1 MKTKYTWSTIFST
14 IFVTILLFFCSLS
27 VLALDVPNPPKNGYV
42 LDQTQTLTK
51 EEIQSMNRM
60 GLELQKKTKAQI
72 AVLLIPTLDGEDVS
86 DYANRIF
93 RAWGIG
99 DKEKNNGV
107 LFLIAL
113 KDKQMRIEVGYGL
126 EGAIND
132 GKAGEILDQY
142 AIPYFQKG
150 KFGPGVMETYKV
162 LAGEVSKEY
171 GVSIDGSRTY
181 AKQDSIELSPL
192 QLLLIGVGILVLI
205 IVDMT
210 FLGGAITQ
218 SILWILASGRGGGS
232 GRSDGG
238 FDGFGGGSSGGGG
251 ASRRW

>member
-1 MKTKYTWSTIFST
+1 
-14 IFVTILLFFCSLS
+14 
-27 VLALDVPNPPKNGYV
+27 
-42 LDQTQTLTK
+42 
-51 EEIQSMNRM
+51 
-60 GLELQKKTKAQI
+60 
-72 AVLLIPTLDGEDVS
+72 
-86 DYANRIF
+86 
-93 RAWGIG
+93 
-99 DKEKNNGV
+99 
-107 LFLIAL
+107 
-113 KDKQMRIEVGYGL
+113 
-126 EGAIND
+126 
-132 GKAGEILDQY
+132 
-142 AIPYFQKG
+142 
-150 KFGPGVMETYKV
+150 METYKV

-238 FDGFGGGSSGGGG
+238 FGGFGGGSSGGGG